1 MSCDERGGNFPP
13 SLPHPGSDHVT
24 QARPAR
30 RYFGL
35 GLCIFQSSRG
45 KMTSEKFS
53 TGVMEAL
60 DEVNLECPLGM
71 LLISQHHRLFPG
83 GI

>member
-1 MSCDERGGNFPP
+1 
-13 SLPHPGSDHVT
+13 
-24 QARPAR
+24 
-30 RYFGL
+30 
-35 GLCIFQSSRG
+35 
-45 KMTSEKFS
+45 MTSEKFS

-60 DEVNLECPLGM
+60 DEVNLECPLGT